1 VTARAIGTAVA
12 LLALLAGCGSQP
24 PSPGVDTPAVEDLA
38 GFGAAAPTAAP
49 APTAAT
55 ARPTAAATPKP
66 RTPSTRPTRSA
77 SPKPPANAASRLRT
91 LPSGARQVVVVS
103 ADGYGT
109 SHATLETF
117 AKKDGVWRP
126 ALGAMPARLGTNG
139 FTDSKVEGDLETPT
153 GMYGFGP
160 TMYGIAAD
168 PGVRYPYHRLV
179 ADDWWNENPATP
191 GYNTF
196 QHGPDP
202 GGASEALW
210 KVTPQ
215 YDHFAVITYN
225 MPVKVADPPRGS
237 GIFLHVMVPGRST
250 AGCVSLAEA
259 DLLRVLRWLDP
270 AARPRIVLAPAAEL
284 DRY

>member
-1 VTARAIGTAVA
+1 
-12 LLALLAGCGSQP
+12 
-24 PSPGVDTPAVEDLA
+24 
-38 GFGAAAPTAAP
+38 
-49 APTAAT
+49 
-55 ARPTAAATPKP
+55 
-66 RTPSTRPTRSA
+66 
-77 SPKPPANAASRLRT
+77 
-91 LPSGARQVVVVS
+91 
-103 ADGYGT
+103 
-109 SHATLETF
+109 
-117 AKKDGVWRP
+117 
-126 ALGAMPARLGTNG
+126 
-139 FTDSKVEGDLETPT
+139 
-153 GMYGFGP
+153 MYGFGP

-196 QHGPDP
+196 QHGPEP
-202 GGASEALW
+202 GRRERGAVAGRA
-210 KVTPQ
+210 
-215 YDHFAVITYN
+215 AVRPFRRHRRTTCRS
-225 MPVKVADPPRGS
+225 KVADPPRGS

>member
-1 VTARAIGTAVA
+1 MTARAIGTAVV
-12 LLALLAGCGSQP
+12 LLALALVAGCRTQP
-24 PSPGVDTPAVEDLA
+24 PGPTAPRVASPAVEDLA
-38 GFGAAAPTAAP
+38 GLGTAPSRPAAS
-49 APTAAT
+49 
-55 ARPTAAATPKP
+55 ATPAP
-66 RTPSTRPTRSA
+66 RTPSAEPSPSRTRSA
-77 SPKPPANAASRLRT
+77 SPKPAANAASRLRT
-91 LPSGARQVVVVS
+91 LPGGARQVVVVS

-160 TMYGIAAD
+160 TMYGIAAN
-168 PGVRYPYHRLV
+168 PGVRYRYHRLV

-210 KVTPQ
+210 QVEPQ